1 MSQRAR
7 VNILAPGAW
16 HERQIEFLLRE
27 TSTRL
32 MPFRPGSGD
41 AFAAALTKGTLLDR
55 PRLGEALRSGEI
67 FGSVEA
73 ITPVIGWAPGLAAS
87 AFIAAID
94 HWIAFGLLGA
104 IGGKMMWEAMQ
115 RPEGTPKM
123 TRNSFWP
130 LLVTALGTSMDALV
144 IGVTL
149 ALLNADIV
157 VIALAIG
164 CASFVMTTIGVMIGQ
179 IVGAKLGRFAEA
191 LGGIGLIAI
200 GTLILIE
207 HTLLASAAGRG
218 PLAVFL

>member
-1 MSQRAR
+1 MSVVAI
-7 VNILAPGAW
+7 VVLALSLSA
-16 HERQIEFLLRE
+16 
-27 TSTRL
+27 
-32 MPFRPGSGD
+32 D

-55 PRLGEALRSGEI
+55 PRLGEALRSGAI

-73 ITPVIGWAPGLAAS
+73 ITPVIGWAAGLAAS

-104 IGGKMMWEAMQ
+104 IGGKMIWEAM
-115 RPEGTPKM
+115 RRSEDKPKM

-130 LLVTALGTSMDALV
+130 LLVTAVGTSMDAMV

-149 ALLNADIV
+149 AFLNADIV
-157 VIALAIG
+157 VVALAIG

-179 IVGAKLGRFAEA
+179 VVGAKLGRFAEA
-191 LGGIGLIAI
+191 LGGVGLIAI

-207 HTLLASAAGRG
+207 HTLLASATGKDHLG
-218 PLAVFL
+218 LFL

>member
-1 MSQRAR
+1 MSLVA
-7 VNILAPGAW
+7 ILVLALSLSA
-16 HERQIEFLLRE
+16 
-27 TSTRL
+27 
-32 MPFRPGSGD
+32 D

-55 PRLGEALRSGEI
+55 PRLGEALRSGAI

-73 ITPVIGWAPGLAAS
+73 ITPVIGWAAGLAAS
-87 AFIAAID
+87 TFIAAID

-104 IGGKMMWEAMQ
+104 IGAKMIREAMR

-130 LLVTALGTSMDALV
+130 LLVTAVGTSVDALV

-149 ALLNADIV
+149 AFLEADIV
-157 VIALAIG
+157 VVALAIG

-191 LGGIGLIAI
+191 LGGAGLIAI

-207 HTLLASAAGRG
+207 HTLLASAGG
-218 PLAVFL
+218 KGHLVLFL

>member
-1 MSQRAR
+1 MSLVA
-7 VNILAPGAW
+7 ILVLALSLSA
-16 HERQIEFLLRE
+16 
-27 TSTRL
+27 
-32 MPFRPGSGD
+32 D

-55 PRLGEALRSGEI
+55 PRLGEALRSGAI
-67 FGSVEA
+67 FGSVEG
-73 ITPVIGWAPGLAAS
+73 ITPVIGWAAGLAAS

-104 IGGKMMWEAMQ
+104 IGGKMIWEALR

-130 LLVTALGTSMDALV
+130 LLVTAVGTSMDALV

-149 ALLNADIV
+149 AFLNADIV
-157 VIALAIG
+157 VVALAIG

-191 LGGIGLIAI
+191 LGGVGLIAI

-218 PLAVFL
+218 PLAMFL